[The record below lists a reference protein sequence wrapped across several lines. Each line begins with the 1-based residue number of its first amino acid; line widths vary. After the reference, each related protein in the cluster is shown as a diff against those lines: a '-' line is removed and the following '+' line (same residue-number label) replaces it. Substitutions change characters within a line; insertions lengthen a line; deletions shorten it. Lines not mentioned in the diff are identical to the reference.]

1 VGMWAVIKEFGVWI
15 IRKILSRLLINPIVE
30 SIKMSG
36 FFASILG
43 GLSLLG
49 ELPWQVSAIFTLAAL
64 DLLLLG
70 FFHASSNLR
79 ADRGLTEIQKQV
91 ITETLMAYRG
101 RSVQVHT
108 WNSVKDGNYVG
119 GYFCEALIQGK
130 WSSHL
135 ESFREPERDHE
146 FGVWLCG
153 DNRGADQDQRS
164 TMDIL
169 KDAFGKAKVD
179 FKTDINDKGFV
190 RIVVGR

>member
-1 VGMWAVIKEFGVWI
+1 MAAIKELGTWV
-15 IRKILSRLLINPIVE
+15 IRKILSRLLVDPIIE

-36 FFASILG
+36 FFASVLG
-43 GLSLLG
+43 AFSLLG

-70 FFHASSNLR
+70 FFHVSRNLR

-108 WNSVKDGNYVG
+108 WNSVEDGNYVG
-119 GYFCEALIQGK
+119 GYFCEALIQAK
-130 WSSHL
+130 WSSYL

-146 FGVWLCG
+146 CGVWLCG
-153 DNRGADQDQRS
+153 DNRGADEDQRS

-169 KDAFGKAKVD
+169 KDAFDKAKVD
-179 FKTDINDKGFV
+179 FKTDVNEKGFV